1 MITISFTDAEYDHLR
16 DLVSHAYSSNYYHN
30 KLDTGTFDTMADKIE
45 GAYEKEEE

>member
-1 MITISFTDAEYDHLR
+1 MKTVTFEDGEHDALR

-30 KLDTGTFDTMADKIE
+30 KLDTDTFDTMADKIE